1 MLAAQFIEV
10 VSAHFSESSRL
21 TPPLSVAV
29 PPLDLEEFPWSSSR
43 TGELV
48 DRSAGTPVA
57 HVGEETS
64 TPVAPSTSRQPAP
77 ATRFASF
84 RVDLVLAAQFMAA
97 DGANPFA

>member
-1 MLAAQFIEV
+1 MVFLVVFAHRRTRWLVSLARF
-10 VSAHFSESSRL
+10 
-21 TPPLSVAV
+21 VA
-29 PPLDLEEFPWSSSR
+29 P
-43 TGELV
+43 
-48 DRSAGTPVA
+48 
-57 HVGEETS
+57 VGEETS